1 MSIKVF
7 FTVAIL
13 FTAPVLY
20 SQGNM
25 NFNKDNFP
33 AQKNELKEARKNL
46 TKGDIQFE
54 NEKYKTALKYY
65 LKANAFNPNDGKL
78 NYKIG
83 QCYFYSDND
92 SAEQFFLKSM
102 ELDKNPGLDNNLYLG
117 TIYHQNAQ
125 FDAAINKYKAFID
138 DLSQREETKDKNKLD
153 KINKLIKECESG
165 KEIVTKSSEIKIEDL
180 SKKIAGAERQYSD
193 YAVYST
199 SDDSL
204 LYFTSIREQFTKK
217 GHPKEIAAED
227 IYCSVK
233 QDGRRG
239 MAQNIGKPVNTHA
252 NDAIVGLS
260 GDGLTMYIY
269 SNSNNGDIYYSH
281 KNGESWSEPYVF
293 SSQINSGATESS
305 LAFSSTGDTLF
316 FVSNRPGTYG
326 GNDIFYS
333 VKENNDW
340 SSPVNLGPV
349 INTKYDEE
357 AVFVDGD
364 TLYFASKGHNTMGGY
379 DIFKSHKITDNQWST
394 PENLLSPINS
404 PFDDI
409 FYSSNKYSIYFTSNR
424 NSQSSIYCIEK
435 IIPKKEKIIAVADS
449 TIVPIGDFFI
459 VRDIEFAYE
468 SCINTDVYP
477 MLDSLANYLTQN
489 PEAKIRIS
497 GYTDTQGYKY
507 YNTKLSVKRA
517 NFVKDYLLKK
527 GVKEQNLISE
537 GNGWTKQISKNKD
550 EKGKFI
556 RESLGYNRRVEFEV
570 INQGTPK
577 LIVQKIDVPDSFKIA
592 TENAMHPDIYSILL
606 IVSDNEIVDIHTKI
620 KDYNL
625 YKGTDLKYYYYTGKF
640 ENLSN
645 AQKRKN
651 ELITWFPGV
660 KIFIHKFKITNEKGQ
675 IVYDAMQVD

>member
-13 FTAPVLY
+13 FTALVLY

-25 NFNKDNFP
+25 NFTKDNFP
-33 AQKNELKEARKNL
+33 AQKKELKEARKNL

-65 LKANAFNPNDGKL
+65 LKANAFNPNNSRL
-78 NYKIG
+78 NYKVG
-83 QCYFYSDND
+83 QCYFFSDND
-92 SAEQFFLKSM
+92 SAELFFLKSM
-102 ELDKNPGLDNNLYLG
+102 ELDRNPRLDNNLYLG
-117 TIYHQNAQ
+117 KIYHQNTQ

-138 DLSQREETKDKNKLD
+138 DLSQREEIRDKNKLD
-153 KINKLIKECESG
+153 KINKLIKECEAG
-165 KEIVTKSSEIKIEDL
+165 KEIVIKSPETKIEDL
-180 SKKIAGAERQYSD
+180 SEKIAGPETQYSD

-199 SDDSL
+199 DDDSL

-217 GHPKEIAAED
+217 GHPKEIATED
-227 IYCSVK
+227 IYCSIK
-233 QDGRRG
+233 QNGRRG
-239 MAQNIGKPVNTHA
+239 MAQNIGKPVNTRA

-260 GDGLTMYIY
+260 GDGRTMYIY

-281 KNGESWSEPYVF
+281 KIGESWSEPYVF

-305 LAFSSTGDTLF
+305 IAFSSTGDTLF

-326 GNDIFYS
+326 GKDIFYS
-333 VKENNDW
+333 VKEGNDW
-340 SSPVNLGPV
+340 GNPLNLGTV

-379 DIFKSHKITDNQWST
+379 DIFKSHKVVDNQWST
-394 PENLLSPINS
+394 PENLSSPINS

-409 FYSSNKYSIYFTSNR
+409 FYSSNKYFIYFASNR

-435 IIPKKEKIIAVADS
+435 TIRKKEKIIAVADS
-449 TIVPIGDFFI
+449 TIVPFGDFFI
-459 VRDIEFAYE
+459 IHDIEFAYE
-468 SCINTDVYP
+468 SYINTKVYP
-477 MLDSLANYLTQN
+477 MLDSLANYLTKN
-489 PEAKIRIS
+489 PDAKIRIS

-527 GVKEQNLISE
+527 GVKARSLSAE
-537 GNGWTKQISKNKD
+537 GNGWSKQISKNKN

-556 RESLGYNRRVEFEV
+556 QESLGYNRRVEFEV
-570 INQGTPK
+570 ISQGKPK
-577 LIVQKIDVPDSFKIA
+577 LVVQKIEVPDLFKIK
-592 TENAMHPDIYSILL
+592 TEKHVHPDIYSILL
-606 IVSDNEIVDIHTKI
+606 TVSDSEIDDIHTKI
-620 KDYNL
+620 KKINL

-640 ENLSN
+640 ERLSN
-645 AQKRKN
+645 AQTRKN
-651 ELITWFPGV
+651 ELTVLFPGA
-660 KIFIHKFKITNEKGQ
+660 KIFVHKFKYTDDADRK
-675 IVYDAMQVD
+675 VYSASQVD